1 MENKSGLTVR
11 TDQVLVILFKVQE
24 KIGSI
29 YIPQATQEKERVA
42 QQLGTLIGWGSEAKE
57 KLEGDDIALGDTVF
71 FQRYRGFDIPIDGI
85 GYWVMKERDIL
96 GKCERLPD
104 FVLRGADSATEV
116 FGLNNPL
123 AQEAA

>member
-96 GKCERLPD
+96 GKCDRLPD
-104 FVLRGADSATEV
+104 FVLRGADSPTEV